1 MKISSK
7 KSNRD
12 LEIFITKCYNLTIVK
27 QNETNKKLKTRKK
40 FFLITR
46 AVSSISSVSSVT
58 GTVVRSNGVVAIG
71 IDMARMGH
79 GRTLV
84 NI

>member
-1 MKISSK
+1 MKSLI
-7 KSNRD
+7 
-12 LEIFITKCYNLTIVK
+12 I
-27 QNETNKKLKTRKK
+27 
-40 FFLITR
+40 FLITR